1 MENQNQKQIQVQ
13 FRLMDVR
20 QIQFAVLTEAWP
32 DGELQIT
39 NQIQFSS
46 ETDKRLVRCTAHFE
60 YKKNDITQ
68 ILLSVQA
75 SFEFA
80 REGWSAMY
88 NLQGDE
94 WVLPAGLV
102 QHLADVTI
110 GATRGILA
118 IRTEE
123 AGLPRIVLPMLN
135 PGQFIRTNLS
145 LKRNPKPGIPLTGKG
160 GEA

>member
-1 MENQNQKQIQVQ
+1 MEQQKQIQVQ
-13 FRLMDVR
+13 FRLLDVK
-20 QIQFAVLTEAWP
+20 QLQFATLTSEWP

-46 ETDKRLVRCTAHFE
+46 ETEKRIVRCTAHFE

-68 ILLSVQA
+68 LIMSVQSA
-75 SFEFA
+75 FEFA

-94 WVLPAGLV
+94 WVLPVGLV
-102 QHLADVTI
+102 QHLADITI

-123 AGLPRIVLPMLN
+123 AGFPRVVLPMLAVN
-135 PGQFIRTNLS
+135 QFIRTNLS
-145 LKRNPKPGIPLTGKG
+145 LKRNPQNPTAPFPPVSGQ
-160 GEA
+160 A